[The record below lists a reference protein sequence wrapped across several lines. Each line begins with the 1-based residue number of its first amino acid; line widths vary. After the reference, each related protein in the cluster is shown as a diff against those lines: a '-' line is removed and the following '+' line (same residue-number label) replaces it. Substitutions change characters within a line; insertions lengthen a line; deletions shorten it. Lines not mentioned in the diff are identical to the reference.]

1 MPATRS
7 PGAWTRRIA
16 LLAVLVL
23 AFWILLAFP
32 EWVGVPVAVVVIV
45 LLSLLGYVLRDR
57 DRLADQLDAAET
69 RRVQA
74 ERDATLHAGVAAAA
88 IRRAGDLAD
97 QLEKATGEPTP
108 LEYAEVRRTQS
119 WWQE

>member
-88 IRRAGDLAD
+88 IRQAGDLAE

-108 LEYAEVRRTQS
+108 LEYAEARPTPS